1 MAFFIQIGL
10 LGVALVIFLIAYNG
24 IRQGGSR
31 VYSLEREAV
40 LRRASA
46 TMFVGAACMLAVIG
60 WLYYDNPPPILLPDP
75 GEAETTAQ
83 SAEAITTDP
92 VQGQAPAP
100 ATPDAQQ
107 GQTEFG
113 QLPSIA
119 TVTLTPTLDPNLPTA
134 TPTPRIIRAFV
145 KETGGNGLT
154 LREAPG
160 GEEILILDE
169 NEFVTVLENEGTREQ
184 DGFTWVK
191 VRTFLGDEGWV
202 AEFFLEIESPQ

>member
-1 MAFFIQIGL
+1 MAFFLQIGL
-10 LGVALVIFLIAYNG
+10 LGVALIIFLIAYNG

-46 TMFVGAACMLAVIG
+46 TMFVGAAFMLAVVG

-75 GEAETTAQ
+75 EEGATAQ
-83 SAEAITTDP
+83 SAEAVTTDP
-92 VQGQAPAP
+92 VQGQGQAPAP
-100 ATPDAQQ
+100 ATPDPQQ

-113 QLPSIA
+113 QIPQIE

-134 TPTPRIIRAFV
+134 TPTPIIIRAFV

-154 LREAPG
+154 LRESPG
-160 GEEILILDE
+160 GDEVLILDE
-169 NEFVTVLENEGTREQ
+169 NEFITVLQNEGTQEQ
-184 DGFTWVK
+184 GGFTWVK

-202 AEFFLEIESPQ
+202 AEFFLEIEGQ

>member
-1 MAFFIQIGL
+1 MAFFLQIGL
-10 LGVALVIFLIAYNG
+10 LGVALIIFLIAYNG

-75 GEAETTAQ
+75 DELEPVIQ
-83 SAEAITTDP
+83 SAENDASA
-92 VQGQAPAP
+92 VPAP
-100 ATPDAQQ
+100 PTPDQSA
-107 GQTEFG
+107 GQTEFN
-113 QLPSIA
+113 QIPVVE
-119 TVTLTPTLDPNLPTA
+119 TVTPVPTIDPNLPTA

-169 NEFVTVLENEGTREQ
+169 NEFVTVLENEGTQEQ
-184 DGFTWVK
+184 GGFTWVK

-202 AEFFLEIESPQ
+202 AEFFLEIESQQ

>member
-1 MAFFIQIGL
+1 MAFFLQIGL
-10 LGVALVIFLIAYNG
+10 LSVALIIFLIAYNG

-46 TMFVGAACMLAVIG
+46 TMFVGAAFMLAVIG
-60 WLYYDNPPPILLPDP
+60 WLYYDNPPPILQAEPEETATVAQTTTGADP
-75 GEAETTAQ
+75 A
-83 SAEAITTDP
+83 
-92 VQGQAPAP
+92 QGQAPAP
-100 ATPDAQQ
+100 ATPEQ
-107 GQTEFG
+107 GQTDFG

-134 TPTPRIIRAFV
+134 TPTPVIIRAFV

-160 GEEILILDE
+160 GDEILILDE
-169 NEFVTVLENEGTREQ
+169 NEFVTVLQNEGTQEQ
-184 DGFTWVK
+184 GGFTWVK
-191 VRTFLGDEGWV
+191 IRTFLGDEGWV
-202 AEFFLEIESPQ
+202 AEFFLEIEGQ